1 MNNHD
6 AETRPAADGAEGAD
20 KAIAHTQRWLER
32 AVIALN
38 LCPFAK
44 AVHLKGQIR
53 WVLSTARNTQTLA
66 QELAR
71 EMLHLA
77 DADPAITDTSLI
89 VHPWVLQ
96 DFADYNDFLDVADE
110 LIESLALTGV
120 LQVASFHPDY
130 CFADSEDDDD
140 DMANFSNRSPFP
152 MLHLLREDSVER
164 AVAAFP
170 EPEAIFERNIATL
183 RALGPGG
190 WRKLF
195 E

>member
-1 MNNHD
+1 MNDHD
-6 AETRPAADGAEGAD
+6 AETHPAADGAEGAD
-20 KAIAHTQRWLER
+20 QAIAHTQRWLER

-66 QELAR
+66 RELAR

>member
-1 MNNHD
+1 MNDHD
-6 AETRPAADGAEGAD
+6 AETHPAADGAEGAD
-20 KAIAHTQRWLER
+20 QAIAHTQRWLER